1 MRKAV
6 ELPVLVLMFAVVG
19 CAVLVPTDFKKS
31 EAADGAVLT
40 TLVQRYQLDAGSVDQ
55 VEAWQRLA
63 EISANMELR
72 NRWLRGEAVEWAST
86 QPKEARE

>member
-1 MRKAV
+1 MRTLAAV
-6 ELPVLVLMFAVVG
+6 LAVTLAG
-19 CAVLVPTDFKKS
+19 CAACVPTDFKRS

-55 VEAWQRLA
+55 AEAWQRFA

-72 NRWLRGEAVEWAST
+72 NRWLRGESVDWAST
-86 QPKEARE
+86 QVKEASK